1 MFCGEGWYKQHM
13 VRLESTIAQR
23 EGDSGAEKAA
33 PIRILCKVGE
43 ASLKGRNKRMF
54 TDALRR
60 NLRSA
65 LSGVDARLEG
75 GGSVI
80 VVAVPDEHV
89 AEEAAARVERVFG
102 FVTASLSRACEREP
116 ARIAALGARQAE
128 ATRAR
133 DFAVR
138 VRRRDKAF
146 PLTSQQLEREIGAEM
161 QALTELPVRL
171 RDPDLEVRVEIDREY
186 AYVRTRELNC
196 AGGLPVGVSG
206 RAAVLLSGGIDSP
219 VAALLAMKRGLSV
232 EFVHFSGEPYLDP
245 TATMKAQAQAKVLNG
260 FQPSRPGDLWVV
272 PFGNQ
277 QRMISA
283 VSEESHRIVL
293 YRRQMARIACALA
306 GRLGAAALVTGDSLG
321 QVSSQTLP
329 NMTSVEEAAE
339 LPVLR
344 PLLTWDKREVMARAA
359 ELGILSLSE
368 LPAEDACP
376 LFAGGKQRTAVPRS
390 ALLDAEAQ
398 LDLAAMAEE
407 GAASARRVAPG
418 VFLGALE
425 PDARAPKQTADSRRQ
440 TAGRYSAGA

>member
-1 MFCGEGWYKQHM
+1 MGQVTEAKEQRRSDP
-13 VRLESTIAQR
+13 VR
-23 EGDSGAEKAA
+23 DSAA

-60 NLRSA
+60 NLKAA
-65 LSGVDARLEG
+65 LEGVDARVEG
-75 GGSVI
+75 GGSVL
-80 VVAVPDEHV
+80 VVAVPDAA

-102 FVTASLSRACEREP
+102 LVTASLTRACERDP
-116 ARIAALGARQAE
+116 AAIAALGAQQAQE
-128 ATRAR
+128 ARAR

-146 PLTSQQLEREIGAEM
+146 PLNSQELERAIGAEV
-161 QALTELPVRL
+161 QSLIDLPVRL
-171 RDPDLEVRVEIDREY
+171 HDPDFELRVELDRER
-186 AYVRTRELNC
+186 AYVRTRELKC

-206 RAAVLLSGGIDSP
+206 RALVLLSGGIDSP

-245 TATMKAQAQAKVLNG
+245 MATMKAQAQAKVLNG
-260 FQPSRPGDLWVV
+260 FQPTRPGDMYVV

-277 QRMISA
+277 QRTLSA
-283 VSEESHRIVL
+283 ISEESHRIVL
-293 YRRQMARIACALA
+293 YRRQMARIGCALA

-329 NMTSVEEAAE
+329 NMTSVEEASE

-344 PLLTWDKREVMARAA
+344 PLLTWDKREVMGRAA

-376 LFAGGKQRTAVPRS
+376 LFAGGKQRTAVPRA
-390 ALLDAEAQ
+390 ALVEAEAQ
-398 LDLAAMAEE
+398 LDVAAMAEE
-407 GAASARRVAPG
+407 AAASVRRVSPG
-418 VFLGALE
+418 LFLGALE
-425 PDARAPKQTADSRRQ
+425 PDARAPR
-440 TAGRYSAGA
+440 